1 MIIRSGNCGKL
12 LICQIFYTDTRMI
25 LRIMYMMFFENNH
38 GGKLWKM
45 L

>member
-12 LICQIFYTDTRMI
+12 LMCHIFCTDTRMI
-25 LRIMYMMFFENNH
+25 FRIMDMIFFENNH

>member
-12 LICQIFYTDTRMI
+12 LMCHFFGTDIRMI
-25 LRIMYMMFFENNH
+25 FRIMYMVFFESNH